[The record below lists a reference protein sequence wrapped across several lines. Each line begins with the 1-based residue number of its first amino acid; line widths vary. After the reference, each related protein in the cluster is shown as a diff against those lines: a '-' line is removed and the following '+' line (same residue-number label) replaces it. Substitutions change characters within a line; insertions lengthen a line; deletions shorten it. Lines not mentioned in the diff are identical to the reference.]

1 MGRVHGIIRTVFVFF
16 RLIRIQILFYF
27 SHPISIGLILVLLS
41 ILSGAILIKMNITW
55 FFYLLVLVFL
65 GGVIVLIIYIS
76 TLAANEKFFLSVDI
90 VKRGVR
96 VVVSLATIIVF
107 YQKYVYVKIS
117 SGGIIASVL
126 YEGPNTSLLVF
137 LIFYLLLTLVAVVKL
152 VKFESGP
159 SLSDS
164 RARPTGCRTTAHIR
178 GRQ

>member
-1 MGRVHGIIRTVFVFF
+1 M
-16 RLIRIQILFYF
+16 
-27 SHPISIGLILVLLS
+27 LLS
-41 ILSGAILIKMNITW
+41 ILSGAILIKINITW

-90 VKRGVR
+90 IKRGVR
-96 VVVSLATIIVF
+96 VVVSLATAIVF
-107 YQKYVYVKIS
+107 YQKYVYAKIS

-126 YEGPNTSLLVF
+126 YEGPNTRLLVF

-159 SLSDS
+159 LIK
-164 RARPTGCRTTAHIR
+164 RL
-178 GRQ
+178 

>member
-1 MGRVHGIIRTVFVFF
+1 M
-16 RLIRIQILFYF
+16 
-27 SHPISIGLILVLLS
+27 S
-41 ILSGAILIKMNITW
+41 ILSGAILIKINITW

-90 VKRGVR
+90 IKRGVR
-96 VVVSLATIIVF
+96 VVVSLATAIVF
-107 YQKYVYVKIS
+107 YQKYAYAKIS

-126 YEGPNTSLLVF
+126 YEGPNTRLLVF

-159 SLSDS
+159 LIK
-164 RARPTGCRTTAHIR
+164 RL
-178 GRQ
+178 

>member
-90 VKRGVR
+90 VKRGGAG
-96 VVVSLATIIVF
+96 SINLGLGAGL
-107 YQKYVYVKIS
+107 YQ
-117 SGGIIASVL
+117 
-126 YEGPNTSLLVF
+126 
-137 LIFYLLLTLVAVVKL
+137 
-152 VKFESGP
+152 
-159 SLSDS
+159 
-164 RARPTGCRTTAHIR
+164 
-178 GRQ
+178 

>member
-1 MGRVHGIIRTVFVFF
+1 
-16 RLIRIQILFYF
+16 
-27 SHPISIGLILVLLS
+27 VLLS
-41 ILSGAILIKMNITW
+41 ILSGAILIKINITW

-90 VKRGVR
+90 IKRGVR
-96 VVVSLATIIVF
+96 VAVSLATAIVF
-107 YQKYVYVKIS
+107 YQKYVYAKIS

-126 YEGPNTSLLVF
+126 YEGPNTRLLVF

-159 SLSDS
+159 LIK
-164 RARPTGCRTTAHIR
+164 RL
-178 GRQ
+178 

>member
-1 MGRVHGIIRTVFVFF
+1 VFVFF

-159 SLSDS
+159 LIK
-164 RARPTGCRTTAHIR
+164 RL
-178 GRQ
+178 